1 MEEIKTMTKIYPQ
14 QHPQRLIERFGKE
27 YLYQVWAE
35 LGMYKS
41 AERLSKE
48 FGEYIS
54 YSTMRWL
61 SHKYNWKRIVTD
73 KSLQIY
79 KAVLRGT
86 QKAEFYQHIIFK

>member
-1 MEEIKTMTKIYPQ
+1 MKKDNPKTTTQILLK
-14 QHPQRLIERFGKE
+14 HFGE
-27 YLYQVWAE
+27 AYLYQVWAE

-48 FGEYIS
+48 IGFWVTEY
-54 YSTMRWL
+54 TMRYL
-61 SHKYNWKRIVTD
+61 SYKFRWKRIVTD
-73 KSLQIY
+73 KSLPIY

>member
-1 MEEIKTMTKIYPQ
+1 MEVIIKMKNDNPKTTTQILLKQ
-14 QHPQRLIERFGKE
+14 FGEE

-41 AERLSKE
+41 AKRLSRE
-48 FGEYIS
+48 IGFWVTEY
-54 YSTMRWL
+54 TMRYL
-61 SHKYNWKRIVTD
+61 SLKFNWKRIVTD
-73 KSLQIY
+73 KSLPIY

>member
-1 MEEIKTMTKIYPQ
+1 MTKIYPQ

-73 KSLQIY
+73 KSLPIY

>member
-1 MEEIKTMTKIYPQ
+1 MKNDNPKTTTQKLLK
-14 QHPQRLIERFGKE
+14 HFGEE

-48 FGEYIS
+48 IGFWVTEY
-54 YSTMRWL
+54 TMRYL
-61 SHKYNWKRIVTD
+61 SYKFSWRRIVTD
-73 KSLQIY
+73 KNLPIY
-79 KAVLRGT
+79 KAVLNGT

>member
-1 MEEIKTMTKIYPQ
+1 MTKIYPKKD
-14 QHPQRLIERFGKE
+14 PQRLIERFGKE
-27 YLYQVWAE
+27 YLYKVWAE

-48 FGEYIS
+48 IGFWVTEY
-54 YSTMRWL
+54 TMRYL
-61 SHKYNWKRIVTD
+61 SYKFNWKRIVTD
-73 KSLQIY
+73 KSLPIY